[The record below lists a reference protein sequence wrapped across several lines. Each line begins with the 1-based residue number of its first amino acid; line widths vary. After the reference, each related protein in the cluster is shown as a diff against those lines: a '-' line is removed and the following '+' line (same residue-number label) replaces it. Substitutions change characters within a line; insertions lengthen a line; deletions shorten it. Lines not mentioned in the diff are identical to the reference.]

1 MGQVVITLSKNPH
14 DFASEVSLGEV
25 ELPKSATMIA
35 RIEGAVMSKDKK
47 ASAKDAQVLIQ
58 LYDLRREPVMRQAR
72 KFMAFE
78 FWPQH
83 YDEFKA
89 LFMDLGSERNSW
101 ARQCLTYW
109 DMAAAMVLQGAVS
122 EDLFYAANG
131 EPYFLF
137 AKYGHYLPQLRKEY
151 TSEFLINLEA
161 LCNRPKSKARIK
173 EFQARVEMRRKAMV
187 AKAAA
192 GAS

>member
-1 MGQVVITLSKNPH
+1 MAACRRPEGLLH
-14 DFASEVSLGEV
+14 RFA
-25 ELPKSATMIA
+25 ARMIC
-35 RIEGAVMSKDKK
+35 RKHKESVMSKDKK
-47 ASAKDAQVLIQ
+47 SSAKDAQVLIQ

-78 FWPQH
+78 FWPQN

-151 TSEFLINLEA
+151 TSEFLVNLEA
-161 LCNRPKSKARIK
+161 LCSRPKSKARIK
-173 EFQARVEMRRKAMV
+173 EFQTRVEMRRK
-187 AKAAA
+187 
-192 GAS
+192 